1 MRQLLLASLVCA
13 VSAEHHERISLVQV
27 GPPNECVA
35 NTCGD
40 RYTCEVRECR
50 CEACIPKKLTCKDIK
65 CEPNEKCVQTADGPE
80 CQPRTCADIRCAA
93 GEKCDELPDGPDCV
107 PDVPTCEGFFCR
119 RGTNCYIRQG
129 SPICLPNT
137 CEVRECEPGLN
148 CIDTPDG
155 ALCRKGEPIGTCE
168 GKYCPPNTVCQ
179 TSAQGPTC
187 AHI

>member
-1 MRQLLLASLVCA
+1 MYLLLLLVTACTA
-13 VSAEHHERISLVQV
+13 LPNHHYDTAAGSTQAAFIKLVTE
-27 GPPNECVA
+27 GPPDKTCA
-35 NTCGD
+35 DITCG
-40 RYTCEVRECR
+40 
-50 CEACIPKKLTCKDIK
+50 
-65 CEPNEKCVQTADGPE
+65 PNEWRVSVTCV
-80 CQPRTCADIRCAA
+80 DIRCAA
-93 GEKCDELPDGPDCV
+93 GERCDDLPDGPDCV

-155 ALCRKGEPIGTCE
+155 ALCRKGELRGTCT
-168 GKYCPPNTVCQ
+168 GKYCPPNTVCEL
-179 TSAQGPTC
+179 TTEGPTC